1 MSTAK
6 FEVKGLVQGV
16 GFRFFTVRKAK
27 SLGLTGYA
35 KNMIDGSVEV
45 IASGDET
52 AIQELYDYLK
62 QGPERSYV
70 EQCTFEYLN
79 EELQFNGF
87 SRL

>member
-16 GFRFFTVRKAK
+16 GFRFFTVRIAK

-52 AIQELYDYLK
+52 AIQELFDFLQ

-70 EQCTFEYLN
+70 EHCTFEYLD
-79 EELQFNGF
+79 EECQFNGF